1 MVPPPYYIITMDTY
15 NRTLAKTLTY
25 RTSTFL
31 FTYLL
36 TFALTGAKGTSTA
49 IAILSLTLGAVT
61 FIIHERLW
69 TKVRWG
75 NLGGIDRKIRSVAKT
90 ITYRLWSLFVV
101 YVLGILFGMGGGDA
115 ALLTIALNVMY
126 LATHYVN
133 ERLWNRVKWG
143 KI

>member
-1 MVPPPYYIITMDTY
+1 MDTY
-15 NRTLAKTLTY
+15 NRTFAKTLTY

-36 TFALTGAKGTSTA
+36 TFALTGAKGTSIA

-69 TKVRWG
+69 TRVKWG
-75 NLGGIDRKIRSVAKT
+75 NLGGIDRKVRSIIKT
-90 ITYRLWSLFVV
+90 ITYRLWSLLIVF
-101 YVLGILFGMGGGDA
+101 VLGLFFGLGASEALSVTVVLNIMY
-115 ALLTIALNVMY
+115 LLT
-126 LATHYVN
+126 HYTN
-133 ERLWNRVKWG
+133 ERVWNRVKWG